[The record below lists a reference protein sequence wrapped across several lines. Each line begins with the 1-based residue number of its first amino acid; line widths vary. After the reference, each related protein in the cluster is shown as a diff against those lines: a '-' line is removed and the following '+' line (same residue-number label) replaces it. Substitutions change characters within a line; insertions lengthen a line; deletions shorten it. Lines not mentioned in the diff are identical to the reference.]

1 MLWLV
6 VMAVTLMLV
15 ACGKRLRALDEVYA
29 MALYI
34 AAGMSGLWGIAI
46 APTEAQL
53 ILGIS
58 TLLGAGKLTLPVKSL
73 RF

>member
-1 MLWLV
+1 MLWLI

-29 MALYI
+29 VALYI
-34 AAGMSGLWGIAI
+34 AAGMSGLWWIAI
-46 APTEAQL
+46 ASSESHL
-53 ILGIS
+53 FFGIS
-58 TLLGAGKLTLPVKSL
+58 SLLGARKLTLPVKSL